1 MSLTSILVVTATV
14 ASLGAFLLGHKSVQ
28 TEVVIE
34 ASPEAVWQVLTDVEQ
49 YKEWNPVFEYKEGQL
64 KQGNKVVYK
73 VTEAENK
80 TAVMSAKVIKLV
92 PNKVL
97 NQTGG
102 LPGVITFD
110 HTYTLTKVEQGTK
123 VTIHEKYRGIYVN
136 FWSEKLIAKQ
146 YKILAQVLKIRVN
159 KLH

>member
-49 YKEWNPVFEYKEGQL
+49 YKEWNPVFEYKDGQL
-64 KQGNKVVYK
+64 NQGNKVVYK

-80 TAVMSAKVIKLV
+80 SAVMSAKVIKLT

-102 LPGVITFD
+102 LWGVITFD
-110 HTYTLTKVEQGTK
+110 HTYTLTEVEQGTK
-123 VTIHEKYRGIYVN
+123 VTIHEYYSGIYVN
-136 FWSEKLIAKQ
+136 FWNEKLIAKQ
-146 YKILAQVLKIRVN
+146 YKILAQALKTRVN
-159 KLH
+159 ELN

>member
-1 MSLTSILVVTATV
+1 MSFSSFLFVTATV

-123 VTIHEKYRGIYVN
+123 VTIHEQYRGIYVN
-136 FWSEKLIAKQ
+136 FWSEKLIASQ
-146 YKILAQVLKIRVN
+146 YKILAQALKTRVN
-159 KLH
+159 ELH